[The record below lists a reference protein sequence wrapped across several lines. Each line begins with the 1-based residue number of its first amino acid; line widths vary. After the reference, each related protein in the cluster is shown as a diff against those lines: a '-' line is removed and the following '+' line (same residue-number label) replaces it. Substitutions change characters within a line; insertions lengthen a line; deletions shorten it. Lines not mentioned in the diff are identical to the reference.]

1 MIATNLTG
9 WRRPA
14 ETHGPSAGD
23 MTDVA
28 WARCQLA
35 EPYPVGGWFIPV
47 EDQDLAWRRVMV
59 HIGPSVVREED
70 GTLILLA
77 WDGNQNDPRI
87 VGIDITSGEEL
98 TDGYRIGPAPIVS
111 ISVTS
116 QTGVWG

>member
-14 ETHGPSAGD
+14 DTNGPSAGEF
-23 MTDVA
+23 TDVA
-28 WARCQLA
+28 WARCQLG

-47 EDQDLAWRRVMV
+47 EDKDAAWRRVMV
-59 HIGPSVVREED
+59 EVAPSVVREED

-77 WDGNQNDPRI
+77 WDGNQNDPRL
-87 VGIDITSGEEL
+87 VAIDLAGGTEL
-98 TDGYRIGPAPIVS
+98 TEGYRIGPSPIVS
-111 ISVTS
+111 IAVTS